1 MSSEEEDE
9 FFECDD
15 ETSESKKPK
24 HSLWD
29 KPVGRL
35 SKHGTLTLIES
46 QQPLYIP
53 ITQVAFKATKIPREE
68 AK

>member
-53 ITQVAFKATKIPREE
+53 ITQVTFKLTKNSKEGG
-68 AK
+68 